1 MQTTLATASEWAE
14 VEFGGADLGDKRR
27 GSRLIRLAR
36 AVAQKPHGT
45 LPGSLSGWA
54 ETKAAYRLLE
64 ESDVTYDGVIAP
76 HRGRVREACGRPGE
90 YLMVEDTTSLG
101 FTSHLAARDM
111 GRISND
117 AGRGLWVH
125 STLAL
130 RIERWNSR
138 QEPEVTAEGLFD
150 QRWWARTEP
159 TGRKRRAKRQKLSQ
173 PRESERW
180 AAVAQEVGSPPD
192 GAQWTLL
199 ADRESDIYE
208 TFLRCQEN
216 RWHFILRAGQP
227 RALAQEDGSV
237 FTAVSEG
244 RELGRFTLDIRARPG
259 QSARQAVL
267 VVRSRPV
274 VLRPPWRPGV
284 GLKPCTLNVVEAQE
298 IDAPQGVEPIRWVLL
313 TDWPCERFE
322 SAMRV
327 VKAYACRWLIEQYHK
342 CLKSGTGV
350 EQSQLSTA
358 HHITALLGILAVVA
372 VRLLNMKLLAT
383 HCPDQP
389 IHGDQLD
396 PAAMAILEA
405 HYGQPPGGWT
415 HQTLLVGVARM
426 GGFLARRGD
435 GSPGWLTI
443 WRGWDKLTL
452 LAQGFE
458 LARSEKCG

>member
-64 ESDVTYDGVIAP
+64 EPDVTYDGVIAP

-117 AGRGLWVH
+117 TGRGLWVH

-180 AAVAQEVGSPPD
+180 AAVAQ
-192 GAQWTLL
+192 
-199 ADRESDIYE
+199 
-208 TFLRCQEN
+208 
-216 RWHFILRAGQP
+216 
-227 RALAQEDGSV
+227 
-237 FTAVSEG
+237 
-244 RELGRFTLDIRARPG
+244 
-259 QSARQAVL
+259 
-267 VVRSRPV
+267 
-274 VLRPPWRPGV
+274 
-284 GLKPCTLNVVEAQE
+284 
-298 IDAPQGVEPIRWVLL
+298 
-313 TDWPCERFE
+313 
-322 SAMRV
+322 
-327 VKAYACRWLIEQYHK
+327 
-342 CLKSGTGV
+342 
-350 EQSQLSTA
+350 
-358 HHITALLGILAVVA
+358 
-372 VRLLNMKLLAT
+372 
-383 HCPDQP
+383 
-389 IHGDQLD
+389 
-396 PAAMAILEA
+396 
-405 HYGQPPGGWT
+405 
-415 HQTLLVGVARM
+415 
-426 GGFLARRGD
+426 
-435 GSPGWLTI
+435 
-443 WRGWDKLTL
+443 
-452 LAQGFE
+452 
-458 LARSEKCG
+458 